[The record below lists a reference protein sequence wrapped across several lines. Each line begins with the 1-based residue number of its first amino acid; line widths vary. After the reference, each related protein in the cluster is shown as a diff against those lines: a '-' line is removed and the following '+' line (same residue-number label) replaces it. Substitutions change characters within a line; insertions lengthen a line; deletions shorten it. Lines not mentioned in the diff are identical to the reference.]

1 MNALRSLEASLD
13 DIFAKNAPAL
23 PSNAKKIIVEYLPY
37 ISLALGALTL
47 LAAWG
52 LYDAARTVN
61 TLIDYANSFDSAY
74 GGGVAVNHLTATVWV
89 SVGVLVVE
97 GLLYIAA
104 FRPTKER
111 KKSGWDLLFYAL
123 LVNVIYGIIVTF
135 TYYGGL
141 GRLLGTLI
149 GSAIGLYFLFQIR
162 ASYKVR
168 SISKKNS
175 K

>member
-1 MNALRSLEASLD
+1 MSALRTLEASLD
-13 DIFAKNAPAL
+13 DVFAKNAPAL

-37 ISLALGALTL
+37 VSVFLGTLTL

-61 TLIDYANSFDSAY
+61 TLIDYAGSFDSVY
-74 GGGVAVNHLTATVWV
+74 GSGMAVNHLTATVWL
-89 SVGVLVVE
+89 SIAVLVIE

-104 FRPTKER
+104 FKPAKER

-123 LVNVIYGIIVTF
+123 LINMAYGIIITF

-149 GSAIGLYFLFQIR
+149 GSAAGLYFLFQIR

-168 SISKKNS
+168 STKKAS
-175 K
+175 R